1 MSVLFSVLGC
11 VLYSIGHRFPPI
23 RQPVLV
29 RPDAKTW
36 SQTAGAVQATSRHGW
51 RRTRCDCRAAPS
63 SLTAIAALHSR
74 AWAGASVPP
83 RRLSRR
89 RGWCMRYGRKK
100 SGGGEGPSCV
110 STRWCVA
117 VPGAKSAGGDA
128 PGGRRRLKRRFRFP
142 RCTQRRRPPR

>member
-51 RRTRCDCRAAPS
+51 RRIRCDCRAAPS

-89 RGWCMRYGRKK
+89 RGWCMRYWRKK
-100 SGGGEGPSCV
+100 SEGALLRVDALVRC
-110 STRWCVA
+110 
-117 VPGAKSAGGDA
+117 SARREVC
-128 PGGRRRLKRRFRFP
+128 RRRR
-142 RCTQRRRPPR
+142 TRRPTAHQTQISISSLYSTS